1 MDKVVVFF
9 QPFAMKQNVV
19 VYKNNEIINNNQVK
33 IEDVPATVKGFCNQ
47 YNIKD
52 VDLKGSEDYLNKYKA
67 EILTEYS
74 LLNVN
79 IV

>member
-1 MDKVVVFF
+1 MDKIVVFF
-9 QPFAMKQNVV
+9 QPFAIKQNVV
-19 VYKNNEIINNNQVK
+19 VYKNDEPIQSRQIN
-33 IEDVPATVKGFCNQ
+33 IEDISATVKGFCNQ
-47 YNIKD
+47 YSIKN
-52 VDLKGSEDYLNKYKA
+52 VDLKGSKDYLEKYKA